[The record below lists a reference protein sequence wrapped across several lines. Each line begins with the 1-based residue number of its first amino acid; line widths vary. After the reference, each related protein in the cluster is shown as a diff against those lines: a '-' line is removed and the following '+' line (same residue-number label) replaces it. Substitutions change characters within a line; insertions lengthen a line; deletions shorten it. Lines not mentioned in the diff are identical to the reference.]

1 MPGFWALVLRWF
13 GTRASVMSWQ
23 ELERLV
29 VDAETRPHL
38 RHLLRRCRD
47 DNGLLLQARLLGY
60 RITRV
65 DLQQAW
71 LQHRQDEELKSLQ
84 G

>member
-1 MPGFWALVLRWF
+1 
-13 GTRASVMSWQ
+13 MSWQ

-29 VDAETRPHL
+29 DEAEARPHL
-38 RHLLRRCRD
+38 RRLLCHCSD
-47 DNGLLLQARLLGY
+47 DNALLLQARLLGY

-71 LQHRQDEELKSLQ
+71 LQHCQEEELKALQ

>member
-1 MPGFWALVLRWF
+1 VLL
-13 GTRASVMSWQ
+13 MSWQ

-29 VDAETRPHL
+29 VEAEARPSL
-38 RHLLRRCRD
+38 RLALRRCRD
-47 DNGLLLQARLLGY
+47 DNALILQARQLGY

-71 LQHRQDEELKSLQ
+71 LQHRQDEELRTLQ

>member
-1 MPGFWALVLRWF
+1 MLL
-13 GTRASVMSWQ
+13 MSWQ

-29 VDAETRPHL
+29 VDAEARPSL
-38 RHLLRRCRD
+38 RLALRGCRD
-47 DNGLLLQARLLGY
+47 ANALILQARQLGY
-60 RITRV
+60 KITRV

>member
-1 MPGFWALVLRWF
+1 
-13 GTRASVMSWQ
+13 MSWQ

-29 VDAETRPHL
+29 VDAEARPSL
-38 RHLLRRCRD
+38 RLALRSCRD
-47 DNGLLLQARLLGY
+47 DNALILQARQLGY

-71 LQHRQDEELKSLQ
+71 LQHRQDEELRTLQ

>member
-1 MPGFWALVLRWF
+1 
-13 GTRASVMSWQ
+13 MSWQ

-29 VDAETRPHL
+29 VEAEARPSL
-38 RHLLRRCRD
+38 RLALRRCRD
-47 DNGLLLQARLLGY
+47 DSALILQARQLGY
-60 RITRV
+60 KITRV

-71 LQHRQDEELKSLQ
+71 LQHRQDEEVRSLQ

>member
-1 MPGFWALVLRWF
+1 
-13 GTRASVMSWQ
+13 MSWQ

-29 VDAETRPHL
+29 VEAEARPSL
-38 RHLLRRCRD
+38 RLALRSCRD
-47 DNGLLLQARLLGY
+47 ANALILQARQLGY
-60 RITRV
+60 KITRV

>member
-1 MPGFWALVLRWF
+1 
-13 GTRASVMSWQ
+13 MSWQ

-29 VDAETRPHL
+29 NEAEARPSL
-38 RHLLRRCRD
+38 RLTLRRCRD
-47 DNGLLLQARLLGY
+47 DNALILQARQLGY
-60 RITRV
+60 KITRV

-71 LQHRQDEELKSLQ
+71 LQHRQDEELESLQ